1 MGERGWKT
9 PQWLGLAVL
18 TVGVL
23 VWVGYFTHSP
33 WMERLQPGAANANMT
48 PATAAGCIL
57 GACGLLLA
65 GRWRSAAMIL
75 LAALSLAGLYGNIV
89 NTSLVID
96 LASWSA
102 WAQGDAP
109 YPGRMSPVT
118 ALGFLLFAA
127 AVLLLPHTRT
137 LRRGKLVSWLTGL
150 VIATGLAGVLGFFIR
165 LELIFAQYQVAR
177 MAMLT
182 GTCLLLLGMG
192 LWLNWKGLRWN
203 RSIESEH
210 ARRIM
215 AAAAFTLV
223 GVVVAAGF
231 GSLWLLQRLAARDAS
246 TNLALRRDERIG
258 YIEVLIHEALGRGQA
273 FAAGLDAA
281 NLVERRGGRTKLEL
295 PQGFSS
301 LTLYGTKGELL
312 AQRGQVSFRIDE
324 PTVPLTPTA
333 DLSWDGVFYLRQ
345 MLPLRRHG
353 RAIGSLIVVQPLR
366 LLGSIGVNTAAFG
379 TSGEIGLCGRNPADP
394 ALSLCFPQRMHPEAF
409 VMKDAPDGIEHPMRL
424 ALRGQSGV
432 VGGVDYRNQSV
443 LAAFA
448 PVAGLNLG
456 LVVKMDSA
464 ELYGPVRR
472 QLEVIV
478 PLLAALVVLG
488 LEWLRWQVRPLVQEL
503 ERSRNAA
510 LTSEARFRAAAES
523 SLDPFFIFHSLRQ
536 ETTGEVLSFRLVY
549 ANRPAEEL
557 TRQAGGSCKGADLA
571 AVPHLSALPT
581 ILQKLRQVVAS
592 RQGIAEEMRIP
603 EVGNGQ
609 GGGEA
614 AWFSL
619 QAVPLGD
626 GVAVT
631 LRDITERKSEQ
642 ERLTIMAQTDALTG
656 LANRRAFTKRL
667 RHAIESSRRLRHQ
680 RLLAVFFL
688 DIDHFKLINDTLG
701 HTVGDRILQVFASRL
716 LACVRAADTVA
727 RPGGDEF
734 TILLENLDTPG
745 DAERVVEAIF
755 AALRE
760 PVTFEGHVVPVAA
773 SIGVAYF
780 SGGEVG
786 ADELLRRAD
795 AALYAAKRGGRN
807 QFRVF
812 GGEL

>member
-18 TVGVL
+18 TVGGL

-33 WMERLQPGAANANMT
+33 WMERLQPGPANANMT
-48 PATAAGCIL
+48 PATAAGFIL

-65 GRWRSAAMIL
+65 GRWRSVAMVGV
-75 LAALSLAGLYGNIV
+75 AALSIAGLYGNIA

-96 LASWSA
+96 LPSWSA

-109 YPGRMSPVT
+109 HPGRMSPVT
-118 ALGFLLFAA
+118 AVGFLLFAM
-127 AVLLLPHTRT
+127 AVLLLPYTRT
-137 LRRGKLVSWLTGL
+137 MRRGKLVSWLTGL
-150 VIATGLAGVLGFFIR
+150 VVATGLTGVLGFFIR
-165 LELIFAQYQVAR
+165 LELIFAQYEVAR
-177 MAMLT
+177 MALLS
-182 GTCLLLLGMG
+182 GACLLLLGEG
-192 LWLNWKGLRWN
+192 LWLQWKGLRWN
-203 RSIESEH
+203 RSIEGERG
-210 ARRIM
+210 RRIM
-215 AAAAFTLV
+215 GAAAFTLV

-231 GSLWLLQRLAARDAS
+231 GSVWVLQRLATRGAATD
-246 TNLALRRDERIG
+246 LALRRDERIG
-258 YIEVLIHEALGRGQA
+258 YIEVLVKDALARGQD
-273 FAAGLDAA
+273 FAAGADLAA
-281 NLVERRGGRTKLEL
+281 LTEMRTAQRGLEL

-301 LTLYGTKGELL
+301 LAFYSSKGKLL
-312 AQRGQVSFRIDE
+312 AQAGQLSSRPRE
-324 PTVPLTPTA
+324 PTVSLTATA
-333 DLSWDGVFYLRQ
+333 DLSWNGDFYLRQ
-345 MLPLRRHG
+345 TLPLHG
-353 RAIGSLIVVQPLR
+353 VGTLKVEQPLR

-379 TSGEIGLCGRNPADP
+379 ESGEIGLCGHNPDDP
-394 ALSLCFPQRMHPEAF
+394 AVDLCFPQRMHPEAF
-409 VMKDAPDGIEHPMRL
+409 AMKDAPDGVEHPMNL
-424 ALRGQSGV
+424 ALSGESGV
-432 VGGVDYRNQSV
+432 VGGVDYRNQRV
-443 LAAFA
+443 LAAYG
-448 PVAGLNLG
+448 PIPGLNLG

-478 PLLAALVVLG
+478 PLLAVLVVLG

-656 LANRRAFTKRL
+656 LANRRAFAKRL

-680 RLLAVFFL
+680 RLLAVLFL

-755 AALRE
+755 ASLRE

>member
-1 MGERGWKT
+1 
-9 PQWLGLAVL
+9 
-18 TVGVL
+18 VL

-48 PATAAGCIL
+48 PATAAGFIL

-65 GRWRSAAMIL
+65 GRSRFGAMVL
-75 LAALSLAGLYGNIV
+75 LLALSLTALYGNIT
-89 NTSLVID
+89 NSTLPID
-96 LASWSA
+96 LTSWSA
-102 WAQGDAP
+102 WAQGDAVH
-109 YPGRMSPVT
+109 PGRMSPVS
-118 ALGFLLFAA
+118 AFGFLLFAI

-137 LRRGKLVSWLTGL
+137 MRRGKLVSWLTGL
-150 VIATGLAGVLGFFIR
+150 VVATGLAGVLGFFIR
-165 LELIFAQYQVAR
+165 IELIFAQYEVAR
-177 MAMLT
+177 MAMTSGL
-182 GTCLLLLGMG
+182 CLLLLGVG
-192 LWLNWKGLRWN
+192 LWLQWKGLRWN
-203 RSIESEH
+203 RSIEGQH
-210 ARRIM
+210 GRRIM
-215 AAAAFTLV
+215 GAAALTLV

-231 GSLWLLQRLAARDAS
+231 GSLWLLQRLATRDA
-246 TNLALRRDERIG
+246 TTDLALRRDERIG
-258 YIEVLIHEALGRGQA
+258 YIEVLFNDALARGRA
-273 FAAGLDAA
+273 FAAGLDVSALAEKPAA
-281 NLVERRGGRTKLEL
+281 LTGVAL

-301 LTLYGTKGELL
+301 LALYGANGKLL
-312 AQRGQVSFRIDE
+312 AQRGQLPPWPRQ
-324 PTVPLTPTA
+324 PRVPLTPTA

-345 MLPLRRHG
+345 RLPLRRRG
-353 RAIGSLIVVQPLR
+353 RMVGSLSLEQPLR

-379 TSGEIGLCGRNPADP
+379 ASGEIGLCGRSASNPAL
-394 ALSLCFPQRMHPEAF
+394 AVCFPQRLHPQAF
-409 VMKDAPDGIEHPMRL
+409 VMHDAPDGIEHPMRL
-424 ALRGQSGV
+424 ALRGKSGV
-432 VGGVDYRNQSV
+432 AAGVDYRNQSV
-443 LAAFA
+443 LAAYA
-448 PVAGLNLG
+448 PVQGLNLG

-478 PLLAALVVLG
+478 PLLAALVILG
-488 LEWLRWQVRPLVQEL
+488 LEWLRWQVRPLVREL
-503 ERSRNAA
+503 ERSRNSA

-523 SLDPFFIFHSLRQ
+523 SLDPFFIFQSLRQ
-536 ETTGEVLSFRLVY
+536 ETSGEVVGFRMVY
-549 ANRPAEEL
+549 ANHPAEQL
-557 TRQAGGSCKGADLA
+557 TCQAGQSPKAADLE
-571 AVPHLSALPT
+571 AVPQLSALPT
-581 ILQKLRQVVAS
+581 ILQKLRQVVGS
-592 RQGIAEEMRIP
+592 RQGIAEEVRIP
-603 EVGNGQ
+603 ELGNGNEA
-609 GGGEA
+609 GTGEA
-614 AWFSL
+614 TWFSL

-680 RLLAVFFL
+680 RLLAVLFL

-701 HTVGDRILQVFASRL
+701 HTVGDRILQVFGSRL
-716 LACVRAADTVA
+716 LTCVRAADTVA

-734 TILLENLDTPG
+734 TILLENLDSPG

-760 PVTFEGHVVPVAA
+760 PVTFDGHVVPIST

-780 SGGEVG
+780 SGGEAG